1 MSQSAKLVTELAA
14 GEAPVYGVNTG
25 FGDLAT
31 VRIPLGEQR
40 ALQRN
45 LIRSH
50 AAGVGDPLPV
60 DVVRAVLLLR
70 ANTLAAGRSGVRPE
84 LAEMLL
90 EMLDRGVHPVIPMH
104 GSVGA
109 SGDLAPLA
117 HAALVLIGEGE
128 AFVEDTRMSGA
139 DPLELGPK
147 EGVALINGTQ
157 VMTAIGCLAMH
168 DAAVLA
174 ATADIVGAM
183 SAEAL
188 RATDTAWNADL
199 NRNVRVDASVAKM
212 FGTEAAY
219 KVLDRCI
226 QIHGALGLSDELP
239 LERWFR
245 DLRVKRLGEGATEVQ
260 REVIARSLLR

>member
-1 MSQSAKLVTELAA
+1 MSESAKLVSELAA
-14 GEAPVYGVNTG
+14 GDAPVYGVNTG

-31 VRIPLGEQR
+31 VRIPLGELR

-128 AFVEDTRMSGA
+128 AFIEDTRMSGA
-139 DPLELGPK
+139 D
-147 EGVALINGTQ
+147 ALK
-157 VMTAIGCLAMH
+157 
-168 DAAVLA
+168 
-174 ATADIVGAM
+174 
-183 SAEAL
+183 
-188 RATDTAWNADL
+188 RAGL
-199 NRNVRVDASVAKM
+199 KPVD
-212 FGTEAAY
+212 
-219 KVLDRCI
+219 
-226 QIHGALGLSDELP
+226 QH
-239 LERWFR
+239 
-245 DLRVKRLGEGATEVQ
+245 
-260 REVIARSLLR
+260 AR

>member
-1 MSQSAKLVTELAA
+1 MSESAKVVADLAA
-14 GEAPVYGVNTG
+14 ADVPVYGMNTG

-31 VRIPLGEQR
+31 VRIPMGELR

-60 DVVRAVLLLR
+60 DVVRA
-70 ANTLAAGRSGVRPE
+70 G

-117 HAALVLIGEGE
+117 HAALVVIGEGE
-128 AFVEDTRMSGA
+128 AFVEDVRMPGA
-139 DPLELGPK
+139 DALKKVGLKPVELGPK

-157 VMTAIGCLAMH
+157 IMTAIGCLALH
-168 DAAVLA
+168 DAAVL
-174 ATADIVGAM
+174 
-183 SAEAL
+183 
-188 RATDTAWNADL
+188 
-199 NRNVRVDASVAKM
+199 
-212 FGTEAAY
+212 
-219 KVLDRCI
+219 
-226 QIHGALGLSDELP
+226 
-239 LERWFR
+239 
-245 DLRVKRLGEGATEVQ
+245 
-260 REVIARSLLR
+260 